1 MALYRIAIVRLRYHK
16 PTRDYVARKTREGKG
31 KLEIIRCVKRF
42 IAREAYRA
50 LISIRNGETG
60 RETPAERGAR
70 LRELRVGRGITQQQV
85 GEALCVPSSRISEIE
100 RGTRSLPELEQR
112 AIQWIN
118 STTNPKQHTQTLDNV

>member
-1 MALYRIAIVRLRYHK
+1 MALHRIAIVRLRYHK
-16 PTRDYVARKTREGKG
+16 PTRDYMAKKTREGKG

-50 LISIRNGETG
+50 LISIRNGEVG
-60 RETPAERGAR
+60 RGTPAERGAK
-70 LRELRVGRGITQQQV
+70 LRELRVSRNITQQQI

-100 RGTRSLPELEQR
+100 CGARDLPELEQR